1 MMVTIIKRKEIKN
14 IIPLIKRHNPWAA
27 YTISDMRYANPG
39 IANVPVTYDVKRK
52 IRRIR
57 RDKNLLE
64 DDS

>member
-1 MMVTIIKRKEIKN
+1 MGSLHNKWYEI
-14 IIPLIKRHNPWAA
+14 
-27 YTISDMRYANPG
+27 SNPG

-52 IRRIR
+52 IRKIRRIR

>member
-1 MMVTIIKRKEIKN
+1 
-14 IIPLIKRHNPWAA
+14 
-27 YTISDMRYANPG
+27 MRYANPG

-57 RDKNLLE
+57 RDENLLE